1 VFSRYLEI
9 RVFQNI
15 YIITLKN
22 IGKMINIEFPDQTK
36 IGFKEGVTGIDI
48 AKKIGIGLAKAAL
61 AIEVNSKL
69 QDLSLP
75 INENAK
81 IKIITFKDKKG
92 VEVFRHS
99 TAHVLAEAVVE
110 LFPDAKPTIGPVVD
124 EGFYY
129 DFDKKEPFTPE
140 DLVKIEKKMQEIVK
154 KELAFERKDITKTEA
169 KKLFKDNKFKLE
181 LIDEYEDKLSTY
193 KQGKFVDLCR
203 GPHIQSTGQIGAF
216 KLTKI
221 SSAYWKGDSNNPQL
235 QRIYGISFPEKKEL
249 KDYLTLME
257 EAEKRNHRKLGKEL
271 DLFSI
276 HDEAPGMPFF
286 HAKGMI
292 IWNELIN
299 FWREEHRKAGYV
311 EVKTPI
317 ILNRKLWEM
326 SGHWENYRDN
336 MYTLKIDN
344 FDYAVKPMNCPGGML
359 LYKEKI
365 HSYKEFPLRLAEI
378 GLVHRHELSGV
389 LSGLFRVRAFHQD
402 DAHIF
407 MTEEQIKDEI
417 LGVLNLADKFYNVFG
432 LGYHL
437 ELSTRPAKSVGND
450 LQWEKATAGLKAA
463 LDSTGKKYKIN
474 EGEGAFYGPKIDLH
488 IKDAIGRTWQ
498 CGTIQLDMS
507 FPERFD
513 LTFEGKDGRKHR
525 PVMIHRVIY
534 GSMERFLGVLI
545 EHFAGKFPLWLSP
558 LQVTIL
564 PIADRHVKY
573 AEEVKKKM
581 FEAGLRVEL
590 DDRAESTSKKVRDA
604 QVQQINYI
612 LVVGDNEEKN
622 GTVNVR
628 TRDNKIHGEKKVDKF
643 IEELVKEIK
652 DKK

>member
-1 VFSRYLEI
+1 
-9 RVFQNI
+9 
-15 YIITLKN
+15 
-22 IGKMINIEFPDQTK
+22 
-36 IGFKEGVTGIDI
+36 
-48 AKKIGIGLAKAAL
+48 
-61 AIEVNSKL
+61 
-69 QDLSLP
+69 
-75 INENAK
+75 
-81 IKIITFKDKKG
+81 
-92 VEVFRHS
+92 
-99 TAHVLAEAVVE
+99 
-110 LFPDAKPTIGPVVD
+110 
-124 EGFYY
+124 
-129 DFDKKEPFTPE
+129 
-140 DLVKIEKKMQEIVK
+140 
-154 KELAFERKDITKTEA
+154 
-169 KKLFKDNKFKLE
+169 
-181 LIDEYEDKLSTY
+181 
-193 KQGKFVDLCR
+193 
-203 GPHIQSTGQIGAF
+203 
-216 KLTKI
+216 
-221 SSAYWKGDSNNPQL
+221 
-235 QRIYGISFPEKKEL
+235 
-249 KDYLTLME
+249 
-257 EAEKRNHRKLGKEL
+257 
-271 DLFSI
+271 
-276 HDEAPGMPFF
+276 
-286 HAKGMI
+286 
-292 IWNELIN
+292 
-299 FWREEHRKAGYV
+299 
-311 EVKTPI
+311 
-317 ILNRKLWEM
+317 
-326 SGHWENYRDN
+326 
-336 MYTLKIDN
+336 
-344 FDYAVKPMNCPGGML
+344 
-359 LYKEKI
+359 
-365 HSYKEFPLRLAEI
+365 
-378 GLVHRHELSGV
+378 
-389 LSGLFRVRAFHQD
+389 
-402 DAHIF
+402 

-573 AEEVKKKM
+573 AEEVKKKI
-581 FEAGLRVEL
+581 FEAGLRVDL